1 MDCRISRDK
10 YSIYFNQI
18 ECNVK
23 EKIMKFFNILIT
35 LFFILASSAMAQTTL
50 TFTTADDQSHSRA
63 KAMNAVLTEC
73 FKRMGM
79 ALEIIPMP
87 SKRSLK
93 NANNGT
99 EDGNFLRTDGI
110 TQAYPNLI
118 KVPERISVNRIVAF
132 SKNRNIKV
140 SGWKSLLKYHVV
152 YINGWRNCER
162 ELKNPKSKTVVK
174 NEELLFTLLEK
185 DRAEVG
191 IFGQSTGVEV
201 LKELGFSHIKA
212 LEPPI
217 VVSDLFLYV
226 HKKHEGLIPEI
237 VENLKKMK
245 KDGTYE
251 NLVSQ
256 AFQKEKHE
264 SEWKQ

>member
-1 MDCRISRDK
+1 MKSFYI
-10 YSIYFNQI
+10 F
-18 ECNVK
+18 
-23 EKIMKFFNILIT
+23 IMLVFVL
-35 LFFILASSAMAQTTL
+35 SSGAVAQTTL
-50 TFTTADDQSHSRA
+50 TFTTADDQNHSRA

-99 EDGNFLRTDGI
+99 EDGNFVRTDGI

-132 SKNRNIKV
+132 SKNTNIKV
-140 SGWKSLLKYHVV
+140 SGWKSLLKYHVAYV
-152 YINGWRNCER
+152 NGWRNCER

-185 DRAEVG
+185 DRADVG
-191 IFGQSTGVEV
+191 IFGQSTGIEV
-201 LKELGFSHIKA
+201 LKKFGFSDIKA

-226 HKKHEGLIPEI
+226 HKKHESLIPEI
-237 VENLKKMK
+237 IKNLKKMK

-251 NLVSQ
+251 NLVRQ
-256 AFQKEKHE
+256 AGQN
-264 SEWKQ
+264 

>member
-1 MDCRISRDK
+1 MK
-10 YSIYFNQI
+10 NIYQ
-18 ECNVK
+18 K
-23 EKIMKFFNILIT
+23 KPIMKFFIIFIL
-35 LFFILASSAMAQTTL
+35 LFFILSSSALAQVTL

-73 FKRMGM
+73 FKKMGI

-99 EDGNFLRTDGI
+99 EDGNFLRTAGI

-118 KVPERISVNRIVAF
+118 KVPEPVSVNRIMVF
-132 SKNRNIKV
+132 SKNTNMKV
-140 SGWKSLLKYHVV
+140 SGCKSLLKYHVV
-152 YINGWRNCER
+152 YVNGWRNCER
-162 ELKNPKSKTVVK
+162 ELKNPKAKTVVK

-185 DRAEVG
+185 ERAEVG
-191 IFGQSTGVEV
+191 IFGQSTGMEI
-201 LKELGFSHIKA
+201 LKKLGYSDIQA

-237 VENLKKMK
+237 VKILKKMK
-245 KDGTYE
+245 TDGTYK
-251 NLVSQ
+251 NLVTQ
-256 AFQKEKHE
+256 AGQK
-264 SEWKQ
+264 